1 MPDGGG
7 QTLPRS
13 PLVAWRRMRTRQKY
27 RMRTPSTGREV
38 IIEAEPGRIYLD
50 RDTGEELEVV
60 AQLLPLAPTP
70 SELPWAVENLRFCN
84 WCDQLV
90 QKDLNDCP
98 TCGRRMTAL
107 GD

>member
-1 MPDGGG
+1 M
-7 QTLPRS
+7 
-13 PLVAWRRMRTRQKY
+13 ARMRIHQKY
-27 RMRTPSTGREV
+27 RMRAPSGGREV
-38 IIEAEPGRIYLD
+38 IIEAEPGEVYID

-84 WCDQLV
+84 WCDQPS

-98 TCGRRMTAL
+98 HCGRRMDPL
-107 GD
+107 EI